1 MELSSAEMGLVLVT
15 AITSSTT
22 LITLI
27 INQLFA
33 RQKAKDDLQR
43 HEQTVASF
51 VEVKKNVEVVRADV
65 GVVRGDVEVV
75 RTDVE
80 VVRTDVDGKMKKLL
94 EVTAQ
99 AENLRGQKEGRSEER
114 AEQQFIASQLNPADP
129 PISAGEHDAVIAVTA
144 PAAGLLKK
152 KADAP
157 SSKGE
162 HDAVIAVTAD
172 AAALLKKKA
181 DVDEKRGKKK

>member
-65 GVVRGDVEVV
+65 GVVRN
-75 RTDVE
+75 DVE

-162 HDAVIAVTAD
+162 HDEVIGVTAD

-181 DVDEKRGKKK
+181 DVDENKGRKK